1 MSQTKNS
8 QLLELHTDTVLP
20 EWIDNNGHMNVA
32 YYVLAF
38 DYVTD
43 AFLDYIG
50 LTRDLK
56 KTVNSTTF
64 ALDVNVSYK
73 REVLEGDPLRFTTQ
87 LIDADEKRLH
97 FFHQMFHATDGYLAA
112 TYEVLSVHVN
122 LNTRRITPMPDELR
136 HRVEMLRDKH
146 QILAKPDAVGRK
158 LGIRRKSD

>member
-32 YYVLAF
+32 YYCLAC
-38 DYVTD
+38 DDVTD

-73 REVLEGDPLRFTTQ
+73 REVREGDPLRFTTQ

-97 FFHQMFHATDGYLAA
+97 FFHDSIMKIIDCGPLEFPSPDNSNSLR
-112 TYEVLSVHVN
+112 VL
-122 LNTRRITPMPDELR
+122 
-136 HRVEMLRDKH
+136 
-146 QILAKPDAVGRK
+146 
-158 LGIRRKSD
+158 